1 MLEDFSDPIQ
11 IGIFYQ
17 IIKFFCVQSDIYFY
31 WLKQIENKQ

>member
-17 IIKFFCVQSDIYFY
+17 IIKFFVYSLTFTFID
-31 WLKQIENKQ
+31 